1 MYGTINEKHDNVIN
15 SLDIDA
21 NEISI
26 RTEYARV
33 ITKMF
38 IRQRLL
44 LQSHLH
50 FDFYTRMVVF
60 LWRIARRSSLLAF

>member
-1 MYGTINEKHDNVIN
+1 MHGMIKVKHDNVIN
-15 SLDIDA
+15 LLDIDA

-26 RTEYARV
+26 HKEYARV

-60 LWRIARRSSLLAF
+60 L